1 MLTPFL
7 QKKERNKQ
15 EAQGPDCSPEKHLH
29 NTMIIPY
36 STMVINKIKE
46 MPSLFYNLQHKDT
59 MGFENYVIHNSP
71 FWQKVKNSVDLK
83 FKS

>member
-46 MPSLFYNLQHKDT
+46 MPGHYSTTYNIKTQW
-59 MGFENYVIHNSP
+59 N
-71 FWQKVKNSVDLK
+71 LK
-83 FKS
+83 SM